1 MNTIGGVQVIET
13 NVSPVSLLLI
23 LKEIDVNLMVIILY
37 TIYLNI
43 IMLV

>member
-13 NVSPVSLLLI
+13 NVNPVSLLLI